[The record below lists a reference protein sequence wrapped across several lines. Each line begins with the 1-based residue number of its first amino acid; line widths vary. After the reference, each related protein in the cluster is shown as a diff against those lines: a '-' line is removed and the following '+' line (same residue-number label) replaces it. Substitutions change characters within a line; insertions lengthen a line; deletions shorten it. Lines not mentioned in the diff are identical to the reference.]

1 MQNDNLTW
9 LIEYSLKV
17 LTSQSILLSFSP
29 LEKPFEDVLER
40 SEQFELESVDEA
52 FTFLNDVA
60 DL

>member
-1 MQNDNLTW
+1 M
-9 LIEYSLKV
+9 EYSLKV

-29 LEKPFEDVLER
+29 FEKPLER
-40 SEQFELESVDEA
+40 SELLELESEEAA